1 MDSIRQGESRK
12 TKKHNILLM
21 KTNEFLIL
29 MAKNQ
34 IIRLEGMTI
43 GTKEMKEQQ
52 EESIKFYKE
61 QIKYLQEN
69 DRRSRKRL

>member
-1 MDSIRQGESRK
+1 
-12 TKKHNILLM
+12 M

>member
-1 MDSIRQGESRK
+1 
-12 TKKHNILLM
+12 M

-29 MAKNQ
+29 IAKNQ